1 ENLQIT
7 EVDSGVTYVT
17 GGAFPVQILESKKL
31 SAETNLYLQH
41 LRKNWDKNDFNK
53 IVQWFEQTGQFD
65 PKNIYLSRL
74 FEANEKIT
82 KGDAESMTYL
92 EKTVTNAI
100 EERANTD
107 EVFRKQMLN
116 KLGGEDQKETTLKL
130 LKKGLSIQDIAEV
143 FNKPIEWVENLAKAH
158 QPSNT

>member
-1 ENLQIT
+1 MGRK
-7 EVDSGVTYVT
+7 SGKSPPT
-17 GGAFPVQILESKKL
+17 K
-31 SAETNLYLQH
+31 QH
-41 LRKNWDKNDFNK
+41 LATCRNK

-74 FEANEKIT
+74 FEANERIT

-92 EKTVTNAI
+92 ERTVTNAI

-107 EVFRKQMLN
+107 EVFRKQMLS
-116 KLGGEDQKETTLKL
+116 KLGVKDPEIQAKESTIKMLKR
-130 LKKGLSIQDIAEV
+130 GFSITDIADILDA
-143 FNKPIEWVENLAKAH
+143 PIEWVETLAKAH